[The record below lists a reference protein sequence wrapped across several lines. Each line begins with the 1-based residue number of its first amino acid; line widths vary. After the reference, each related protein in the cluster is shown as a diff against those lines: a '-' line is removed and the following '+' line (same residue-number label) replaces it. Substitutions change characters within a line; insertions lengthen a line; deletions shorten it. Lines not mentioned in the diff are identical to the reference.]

1 MANESEIS
9 MAVLA
14 ERIEHMFEKLETHIS
29 EEEEYRR
36 TLEKRVEKQDQIIEL
51 LTKETTQL
59 TMLVERYKG
68 AVGLLTLL
76 GSCLAAGYVMFKDF
90 LFIHIR

>member
-1 MANESEIS
+1 MSNQNEIN

-14 ERIEHMFEKLETHIS
+14 ERIEHMFEKLESHIS

-36 TLEKRVEKQDQIIEL
+36 TLEKRVEKQDLIIDL

-59 TMLVERYKG
+59 VKLVERYKG

-90 LFIHIR
+90 LSINIR